1 MNILT
6 RNRHLFCSHGL
17 ESGSGIRNTRQK
29 HAGLCPLQK
38 VGSWRSPSPPHYFT
52 PLLDCSQSLLQQ
64 IEMFQVCCPKALL
77 PSRTH
82 EAQPKLTAVGIVT
95 VTVLESNYIKHINIL
110 KHYEHSIYASRCSI
124 LRWKSL
130 KQLKQHTSQ
139 PWQTYLSPPL
149 ECWYSQQVHANQ
161 HPPSEMQGPT
171 PFPQIFSK
179 RNTSPKTDMKLIAKY
194 VLLHIYL
201 VIQSLVFS

>member
-1 MNILT
+1 MVW
-6 RNRHLFCSHGL
+6 NRVRAFGTQDKSTQVCVYM
-17 ESGSGIRNTRQK
+17 R
-29 HAGLCPLQK
+29 ALQK

-82 EAQPKLTAVGIVT
+82 EAQPKLTAVGIVKIK
-95 VTVLESNYIKHINIL
+95 LKHIINTQSMHRDAQL
-110 KHYEHSIYASRCSI
+110 I
-124 LRWKSL
+124 LRGKSL
-130 KQLKQHTSQ
+130 KQLNPHTSQ
-139 PWQTYLSPPL
+139 PWQTSLSPSL

-179 RNTSPKTDMKLIAKY
+179 RHIFISPKTDMKLIAKY
-194 VLLHIYL
+194 FLLQIL
-201 VIQSLVFS
+201 RNSIVKCFLMGVQSGII